1 MALAQDL
8 DPNRLLPSPPG
19 VGDAA
24 PAAVFATMGVFTGF
38 SPEVPGAK
46 DPIPIVPWDDDG
58 DSGSDD
64 AMDDFDEDPRELFAD
79 DEEEADA
86 QRHGFDASERHQQYL
101 QKVQLEKQRAQQ
113 EELLRAKKEV
123 RRRKKK
129 QAKLLAAAEA
139 RKAMREVPPPAPV
152 QEEVEEADP
161 EEEQLAKEARVRE
174 TRRRQ
179 KQQYKRLMKT
189 LALKRRQ
196 DLASAQD
203 EQAKE
208 DEFKRKVRENGLRRA
223 RHSASASGGGQGRSG
238 GRTAS

>member
-113 EELLRAKKEV
+113 E
-123 RRRKKK
+123 
-129 QAKLLAAAEA
+129 
-139 RKAMREVPPPAPV
+139 
-152 QEEVEEADP
+152 
-161 EEEQLAKEARVRE
+161 
-174 TRRRQ
+174 
-179 KQQYKRLMKT
+179 
-189 LALKRRQ
+189 
-196 DLASAQD
+196 
-203 EQAKE
+203 
-208 DEFKRKVRENGLRRA
+208 
-223 RHSASASGGGQGRSG
+223 
-238 GRTAS
+238 

>member
-79 DEEEADA
+79 DEVSQIFSDCAFTSQSTIESVFMHGYIPSPMFMFEAI
-86 QRHGFDASERHQQYL
+86 SC
-101 QKVQLEKQRAQQ
+101 VICN
-113 EELLRAKKEV
+113 
-123 RRRKKK
+123 
-129 QAKLLAAAEA
+129 KLI
-139 RKAMREVPPPAPV
+139 
-152 QEEVEEADP
+152 
-161 EEEQLAKEARVRE
+161 
-174 TRRRQ
+174 
-179 KQQYKRLMKT
+179 
-189 LALKRRQ
+189 
-196 DLASAQD
+196 
-203 EQAKE
+203 
-208 DEFKRKVRENGLRRA
+208 
-223 RHSASASGGGQGRSG
+223 
-238 GRTAS
+238 